1 MLNPFSLIVN
11 IATAIVDIQEENE
24 EIFRKE
30 ILKKKRNKEIREYLK
45 KRREYEVWKEL
56 THESYENPE
65 EYMVLPYGW
74 SPFGIY
80 L

>member
-1 MLNPFSLIVN
+1 MFNPFSLIVD

-24 EIFRKE
+24 EIR
-30 ILKKKRNKEIREYLK
+30 RNEALK
-45 KRREYEVWKEL
+45 KRRIKENAKYLKAKKEREIWLEVTED
-56 THESYENPE
+56 SYKNPD

>member
-1 MLNPFSLIVN
+1 MNPFAIIVD
-11 IATAIVDIQEENE
+11 IATAIVEIQEENE
-24 EIFRKE
+24 ELRRKE
-30 ILKKKRNKEIREYLK
+30 ILKKKQNKEARKYLK
-45 KRREYEVWKEL
+45 KKREYEAWKEL
-56 THESYENPE
+56 TEDSYKNPE

>member
-1 MLNPFSLIVN
+1 MNPFAIIVD
-11 IATAIVDIQEENE
+11 IATAIVETQEENE
-24 EIFRKE
+24 ELRRKE
-30 ILKKKRNKEIREYLK
+30 ILQNKQNTETRENLKR
-45 KRREYEVWKEL
+45 RREYEVWKEL
-56 THESYENPE
+56 TDEAFENPE

>member
-1 MLNPFSLIVN
+1 MFNPFSLIVD

-24 EIFRKE
+24 EIR
-30 ILKKKRNKEIREYLK
+30 RNEVLK
-45 KRREYEVWKEL
+45 KRRIKGNAKYLKIKKAREIWLEVTEDSHK
-56 THESYENPE
+56 NPE

>member
-1 MLNPFSLIVN
+1 MFNSFSLIVD

-24 EIFRKE
+24 KIR
-30 ILKKKRNKEIREYLK
+30 RNEALK
-45 KRREYEVWKEL
+45 KRRIKDNAKFLKAQKEREIWL
-56 THESYENPE
+56 KVTEDSHKNPE
-65 EYMVLPYGW
+65 EYMILPYGW